1 MSRIKCD
8 KCGEVVAAPR
18 GGDKLR
24 FIPAMRIVAVRV
36 AGDGSQALEGVCPR
50 CRADV
55 TIPLP
60 LDLRGLRAPT
70 VDDLREAAVATR

>member
-1 MSRIKCD
+1 
-8 KCGEVVAAPR
+8 
-18 GGDKLR
+18 
-24 FIPAMRIVAVRV
+24 MRIVAVRV